1 MVDVYILCT
10 QMKGI
15 SSEIIELVHVNSIN
29 FVTYYLELPISCAI
43 RLSTDESSD
52 SLDILRSV

>member
-1 MVDVYILCT
+1 
-10 QMKGI
+10 MKGI

-52 SLDILRSV
+52 SLDILRSVGKVFL